1 MKKITW
7 MRLRLV
13 LVKKSGNINQ
23 LEYLN
28 IYVTEEEDK

>member
-1 MKKITW
+1 

-13 LVKKSGNINQ
+13 FSKEIWKCYQ

-28 IYVTEEEDK
+28 IYETEEENK